1 MKKLEKSDRVDDD
14 DVYILYVNRYTIKTY
29 DWLVRWCC
37 TWWCVHVVCQE
48 TYIKEYLV
56 DHLYIVKEDYRILV
70 VSKSIIISIHYTTV
84 FKSTILIF
92 LWPTKFILYTYKISN
107 WVD

>member
-1 MKKLEKSDRVDDD
+1 
-14 DVYILYVNRYTIKTY
+14 
-29 DWLVRWCC
+29 
-37 TWWCVHVVCQE
+37 
-48 TYIKEYLV
+48 V

-92 LWPTKFILYTYKISN
+92 L
-107 WVD
+107 